1 MSELIKNSPTINDGH
16 FTFHDTRPP
25 AAQVALIT
33 GAGSAEGIGM
43 ACARLLSESGALVAI
58 TSTTNRIE
66 QRLSELG
73 ADRHMS
79 FIADLTIESQAQQ
92 LVAAVLKR
100 YGRID
105 ILINNAGMVQTD
117 VDESGDGPPMH
128 QTTFESWQRDIDLN
142 LNTCFHVT
150 RAVVPVMLMQK
161 YGRIVNISSVTG
173 PLVTVPGS
181 AGYSAAKAGMVG
193 LTRALAHE
201 VAAHNIM
208 VNAVAPGWIAT
219 PSSFPEELAAA
230 EHTPVGRA
238 GRPDEIAQVVK
249 FLASAG
255 CSYLTGQMIV
265 VDGGNSL
272 QEIKG

>member
-1 MSELIKNSPTINDGH
+1 MNSMHGK
-16 FTFHDTRPP
+16 
-25 AAQVALIT
+25 VALIT

-43 ACARLLSESGALVAI
+43 ACARLLAASGAQVAI
-58 TSTTNRIE
+58 TSTTERINA
-66 QRLSELG
+66 RLRELG
-73 ADRHMS
+73 GDPHCS
-79 FIADLTIESQAQQ
+79 FIADLTRESEAQQ
-92 LVAAVLKR
+92 LVSAVLAR

-105 ILINNAGMVQTD
+105 ILINNAGMVQTGI
-117 VDESGDGPPMH
+117 DESDDGPYLH
-128 QTTFESWQRDIDLN
+128 QTTFAQWQRDLDLN

-150 RAVVPVMLMQK
+150 RAVVPGMLSQR
-161 YGRIVNISSVTG
+161 YGRIVNIASVTG

-219 PSSFPEELAAA
+219 PSSFGAELAAG
-230 EHTPVGRA
+230 EFTPVGRPGTA
-238 GRPDEIAQVVK
+238 DEIAQVVQ
-249 FLASAG
+249 FLASEG

-265 VDGGNSL
+265 VDGGNAL
-272 QEIKG
+272 QEYKGPKELYY